1 MSEIKKMYNKLWKPE
16 SKDKEQL
23 DITDRGREKVN
34 NKEEQRRTDFRGSS
48 IEKNRDVKKI
58 LNEMEA

>member
-1 MSEIKKMYNKLWKPE
+1 MSDIKKMYNKLQKPE
-16 SKDKEQL
+16 LKDKEQL

-34 NKEEQRRTDFRGSS
+34 NNEEQRRTDFRDSS

-58 LNEMEA
+58 LNEMEV